1 MFETIIEKLSNPPV
15 LAIADYG
22 RAFKL
27 HMGTSSS
34 GLGAVLYQE
43 QDAIDRV
50 IAYASRKPSERTYL
64 VSSSETGNCG

>member
-1 MFETIIEKLSNPPV
+1 MFEIIIEKLSNPPV

-22 RAFKL
+22 TPFKL

-34 GLGAVLYQE
+34 GLGAVLYQH

-50 IAYASRKPSERTYL
+50 MAYASRALKPVITDKYHNYL
-64 VSSSETGNCG
+64 